1 MRLIE
6 RTEKYVVDSEEEAIK
21 LIQNAKEDAAN
32 NGYIL
37 GASGY
42 TYKTKKAKGE
52 IGTIMNNEDTNMV
65 VIGEQE
71 ELPSYTTTSAEGL
84 NIIEEDEFDNV
95 TDKDLEQF
103 YENNKDAINIV
114 GGMDMFESLMS
125 LPDDQ
130 FETLKPN
137 FLGVFANTINES
149 ETEKEFRILA
159 LSENYTL
166 ESLETEYELAL
177 KTIEEIDFLSESKKD
192 FLKQISMLTVNK
204 LQEILGKPN
213 KTIHIP
219 CQLENEVQLPVY
231 AHDTDAGLDI
241 YAREEITIN
250 PGETK
255 IIGTGIRMAIP
266 EGYAILIQ
274 PRSGQSVKTK
284 LRIANTPGLIDSG
297 YRDEIGVI
305 IENIEPPFKDIDY
318 EFDDNGEIHIKS
330 ILHGQT
336 YTIAEGQRFAQ
347 MRLVQVP
354 KAEFIQV
361 ESVGEIGEDRGG
373 GFGSTG
379 IG

>member
-1 MRLIE
+1 MTTNNEEYRVIE
-6 RTEKYVVDSEEEAIK
+6 DISEEHK
-21 LIQNAKEDAAN
+21 
-32 NGYIL
+32 
-37 GASGY
+37 
-42 TYKTKKAKGE
+42 
-52 IGTIMNNEDTNMV
+52 
-65 VIGEQE
+65 
-71 ELPSYTTTSAEGL
+71 EGL
-84 NIIEEDEFDNV
+84 KIIEEDEFEDEINEEE
-95 TDKDLEQF
+95 LEQF
-103 YENNKDAINIV
+103 YQDNKEALDII
-114 GGMDMFESLMS
+114 GGLDMFESLMNLS
-125 LPDDQ
+125 DEQ
-130 FETLKPN
+130 FEILKPN
-137 FLGVFANTINES
+137 FLAVFINTLNEK
-149 ETEKEFRILA
+149 EAEKEFHLLLA
-159 LSENYTL
+159 SENYT
-166 ESLETEYELAL
+166 EDSIKKEIETSINI
-177 KTIEEIDFLSESKKD
+177 IEEINFLSQSKKD
-192 FLKQISMLTVNK
+192 FLKEISLITANK
-204 LQEILGKPN
+204 LQELLGKAN
-213 KTIHIP
+213 KIISIP
-219 CQLENEVQLPVY
+219 CQLEEGVQLPIY
-231 AHDTDAGLDI
+231 AHETDAGLDI

-255 IIGTGIRMAIP
+255 IIGTGIKTAIP

-330 ILHGQT
+330 ILHGEA